1 MDTKERMESVDS
13 LLAEAEGF
21 GEAAVPGWAKEPF
34 GMMKKGLPA
43 WSPPPKTS
51 SKEKLPNVPGV
62 SWEHWLTKAHF
73 KQPKKGDKVI
83 INGAKWV
90 IEKVIA
96 RGWMTTGEL
105 KGKKLGAPAW
115 AAAVKRPRGK
125 KMMAVRMMRL
135 PKHPGSFRAM
145 PVIDVYT
152 GSRVDNS
159 PSTYFKNTF

>member
-1 MDTKERMESVDS
+1 MDTKQRIENVSV
-13 LLAEAEGF
+13 LLAEMDDF

-34 GMMKKGLPA
+34 GMLKKGMPGWA
-43 WSPPPKTS
+43 SPPKMA
-51 SKEKLPNVPGV
+51 SKEKLPSVPGV
-62 SWEHWLTKAHF
+62 TWEHWLTKAHF
-73 KQPKKGDKVI
+73 KTPKKGDKVI
-83 INGAKWV
+83 LNGAKWA

-96 RGWMTTGEL
+96 RGWMTTGEI

-125 KMMAVRMMRL
+125 KMMSVRLMRL
-135 PKHPGSFRAM
+135 PKHSGSFSAM

-152 GSRVDNS
+152 GSRVDDS